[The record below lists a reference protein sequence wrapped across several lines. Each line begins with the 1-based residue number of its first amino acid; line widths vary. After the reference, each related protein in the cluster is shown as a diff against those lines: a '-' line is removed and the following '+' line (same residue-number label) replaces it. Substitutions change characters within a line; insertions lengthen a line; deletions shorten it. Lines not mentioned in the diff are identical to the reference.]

1 MRDRAH
7 LHLTRTVWLA
17 AVLLAASG
25 TAASAEFGQADCD
38 RLKTE
43 SAALVQQGV
52 PKLMEKGPDW
62 AKANLDA
69 AKLDQIKRLIDVSE
83 QIMFRCEKLRPINT
97 KVEQVEGE
105 GADSDDTPAA
115 GAAGGAN
122 TTGPAPVKPPPAE
135 GAVPKKAAP
144 KPRAKSAA
152 AQPTG
157 AEAPNPT
164 ASDVAPPKAAKA
176 AKPKPKSNDA
186 FVPAP
191 GNASTLDSQTRP

>member
-1 MRDRAH
+1 MNCVS
-7 LHLTRTVWLA
+7 RTIGLVSIM
-17 AVLLAASG
+17 LAASC
-25 TAASAEFGQADCD
+25 TAARAEFGQADCD

-43 SAALVQQGV
+43 NAALVKQGV
-52 PKLMEKGPDW
+52 PKLMEKGPEW
-62 AKANLDA
+62 AKANLDP

-97 KVEQVEGE
+97 KVEQVESE
-105 GADSDDTPAA
+105 GADSADDPATP

-122 TTGPAPVKPPPAE
+122 TTGPAPVKPANPD

-157 AEAPNPT
+157 TEAPNPT
-164 ASDVAPPKAAKA
+164 ASDVAPSGVAKTV
-176 AKPKPKSNDA
+176 KPKPKSNDA

-191 GNASTLDSQTRP
+191 GNASTLDRQTQP